1 MKRTILTIVFL
12 TVAIAGLVFLFYKWV
27 NKNDSKQ
34 FNPIDAIPLN
44 STMIL
49 NFDDFETFAGS
60 VKANSWWN
68 SVKGSEMFKCFATVV
83 NFIDSAAKS
92 DDTVRKITRGSNT
105 IVAFYSQTPQRS
117 EFLFSHKI
125 PKDVNRSD
133 IIELIKLQSLGLA
146 KAEEISV
153 AGNTAI
159 YVEAPMPGSTSFT
172 FTTFGNLLLVSNS
185 QELLVESIGKLKKGF
200 GTRTDEQFQAVFQT
214 AASGVAANIFLNTN
228 ELSNVFSLEQNA
240 NAFKGIAHW
249 VGLDVQVS
257 PSMVIANGLVLNS
270 PDGSDYYKIFTR
282 QTPVQFTLLNYM
294 PSSTSFFTWYGLP
307 NISNFMTDYSDY
319 IDNIGLTEPYN
330 KNLSEFLRL
339 TGISVDEFL
348 AKNVDNE
355 IAAISSRLANDSTE
369 WYILV
374 NTRSGSATLQ
384 QLQNFAKAKGFS
396 KHEYKPS
403 KQNSF
408 LIVPNPIKL
417 YLPTLLGNSFLMVND
432 SYVTAIDN
440 VIVFGSSVSA
450 LEKIVNEYLRNN
462 TLSGSAVFRDIQQ
475 RISTS
480 SNFILYTNGMD
491 SYPINGLRLH
501 GKPFRLCK
509 SNPADSHSLVW
520 QVVGGSQ
527 KLFAMLAITSNQD
540 GLTETA
546 GLPEN
551 VKWVCKLN
559 SVPVGKPHRLV
570 NHINGQTEILVQDSN
585 NQIYLISNDG
595 HILWQRRI
603 DAPIQGDVIQV
614 DVFRNR
620 KLQMVFTAGN
630 AIYLIDRNGK
640 DVQGFPVRLPANAT
654 SPLSAFDYDKNRN
667 YRFVVACA
675 DKRIYCYDTNG
686 KPVKGWFNFKTE
698 TVVRNRIGY
707 VSYQGKDF
715 IVIFDQNRPY
725 LLNRRGEERVKP
737 QTLFAKAPNAEFY
750 LITNSRKGAYLVTT
764 DTLGIINRLYFD
776 GKVESMVLE
785 PFSLNHTFRMAGKNY
800 LILDKNRI
808 SIYGE
813 AQLKNVILSPKGNFD
828 SGSLDIV
835 AHNRYLLASQN
846 GNVVGFDLNG
856 KPLNQFPISGT
867 IPMVEVDAKNNFF
880 VTLSKQNGV
889 TCFAIK

>member
-1 MKRTILTIVFL
+1 MKRTIITIVFL
-12 TVAIAGLVFLFYKWV
+12 TLAIAGLVFIFYKWV
-27 NKNDSKQ
+27 NKNDFRQ

-44 STMIL
+44 STLIL
-49 NFDDFETFAGS
+49 NIEDFETFAGS
-60 VKANSWWN
+60 VKANGWWN
-68 SVKGSEMFKCFATVV
+68 SIEGTEMVKCFANVV
-83 NFIDSAAKS
+83 NFIDSTAKS
-92 DDTVRKITRGSNT
+92 DDTVRKIIRGSST
-105 IVAFYSQTPQRS
+105 IVAFYSHTQQGS

-133 IIELIKLQSLGLA
+133 IIELVKLQSLGLA

-153 AGNTAI
+153 AGNTGI
-159 YVEAPMPGSTSFT
+159 YVEVPMPESTSFT

-185 QELLVESIGKLKKGF
+185 QELLVESIEKLKNGS
-200 GTRTDEQFQAVFQT
+200 GVRTNEQFQAVFQT
-214 AASGVAANIFLNTN
+214 AASGVAANIFLNIN
-228 ELSNVFSLEQNA
+228 ELSNALSLEQNA
-240 NAFKGIAHW
+240 SAFKGIARW
-249 VGLDVQVS
+249 AGLDVQVS
-257 PSMVIANGLVLNS
+257 PSTVIANGLILNL

-282 QTPVQFTLLNYM
+282 QAPVQFTLRNYM
-294 PSSTSFFTWYGLP
+294 PASTSFFAWYGLP
-307 NISNFMTDYSDY
+307 NIPNFMADYSDY

-339 TGISVDEFL
+339 TGLSIDEFL
-348 AKNVDNE
+348 VKNVDNE
-355 IAAISSRLANDSTE
+355 IAVISSKYANDSTE

-384 QLQNFAKAKGFS
+384 QLENFDKATGPAM
-396 KHEYKPS
+396 HEYKPD
-403 KQNSF
+403 KQNNF
-408 LIVPNPIKL
+408 LIVPNPIKS

-440 VIVFGSSVSA
+440 VIAFGSSVSA
-450 LEKIVNEYLRNN
+450 LERLINEYLRNN
-462 TLSGSAVFRDIQQ
+462 TLSGSAVFGDVQQ

-491 SYPINGLRLH
+491 SYPINELRLH

-509 SNPADSHSLVW
+509 SGLAANHSLVW

-527 KLFAMLAITSNQD
+527 KLFAMLAIISNQA

-559 SVPVGKPHRLV
+559 SAPAGKPHRVV

-585 NQIYLISNDG
+585 HQIYLISNNG

-603 DAPIQGDVIQV
+603 DAPIQSDIIQV
-614 DVFRNR
+614 DVFHNQ
-620 KLQMVFTAGN
+620 KLQMVFAAGN
-630 AIYLIDRNGK
+630 AIYLIDRNGN
-640 DVQGFPVRLPANAT
+640 DVQGFPVRLPAIAT
-654 SPLSAFDYDKNRN
+654 SPLSTFDYEKNHN

-698 TVVRNRIGY
+698 TAVNNRIGY

-725 LLNRRGEERVKP
+725 LLNRRGEERIKP
-737 QTLFAKAPNAEFY
+737 QTLFAKAPNADYY
-750 LITNSRKGAYLVTT
+750 LVTSPDKGAYLVTT
-764 DTLGIINRLYFD
+764 DTLGVINRLYFN

-785 PFSLNHTFRMAGKNY
+785 PFTPIHTFRMSGNDY

-808 SIYGE
+808 SIYSE
-813 AQLKNVILSPKGNFD
+813 LQLKNVILSPKGDFD
-828 SGSLDIV
+828 PGCLQVV
-835 AHNRYLLASQN
+835 ANNRCVLASQN
-846 GNVVGFDLNG
+846 GNIFGFDFYG
-856 KPLNQFPISGT
+856 KPLNQFPIAGS
-867 IPMVEVDAKNNFF
+867 IPLVEVDAKNKFY
-880 VTLSKQNGV
+880 VTLSKQKGV
-889 TCFAIK
+889 ICFAIK